1 MIASYVR
8 NDNNNVVMLLGSR
21 SSFMC
26 RQREYNNNGEPI
38 KNTKESLR
46 FISFKESQKIIHK
59 KYKIIYGPLILD
71 TLSRL

>member
-26 RQREYNNNGEPI
+26 RQREYNSDGETL

-46 FISFKESQKIIHK
+46 FISFKESQKIIQK
-59 KYKIIYGPLILD
+59 KNKIIYGPLILD

>member
-1 MIASYVR
+1 MIATYVR

-21 SSFMC
+21 NSFKC
-26 RQREYNNNGEPI
+26 RQREYNNDRELI

-59 KYKIIYGPLILD
+59 KNKIIYGPLIFESM
-71 TLSRL
+71 SRL

>member
-26 RQREYNNNGEPI
+26 RQREYNNDGEPL
-38 KNTKESLR
+38 KNTKDSLR

-59 KYKIIYGPLILD
+59 KNKIIYGPLVFD

>member
-1 MIASYVR
+1 MIATYVR

-21 SSFMC
+21 NSFKC
-26 RQREYNNNGEPI
+26 RQREYNNDRELI

-59 KYKIIYGPLILD
+59 KNKIIYGPLIFEGM
-71 TLSRL
+71 SRL

>member
-21 SSFMC
+21 DSFKC
-26 RQREYNNNGEPI
+26 RQREYNSDGEPL
-38 KNTKESLR
+38 KDTKESLR
-46 FISFKESQKIIHK
+46 FISFKDSQKIIGK
-59 KYKIIYGPLILD
+59 KNKIIYGPLILN

>member
-26 RQREYNNNGEPI
+26 RQREYNSDGETL

-46 FISFKESQKIIHK
+46 LLVSKKVKRLFIKKIK
-59 KYKIIYGPLILD
+59 
-71 TLSRL
+71 LSMVR

>member
-8 NDNNNVVMLLGSR
+8 NDNNNIVMLLGSR
-21 SSFMC
+21 NSFMC
-26 RQREYNNNGEPI
+26 RQREYNSDGEPI

-59 KYKIIYGPLILD
+59 KKIIYGPLVFD

>member
-21 SSFMC
+21 NSFKC
-26 RQREYNNNGEPI
+26 RQREYNNDRELI

-59 KYKIIYGPLILD
+59 KNKIIYGPLIFESM
-71 TLSRL
+71 SRL

>member
-21 SSFMC
+21 NSFKC
-26 RQREYNNNGEPI
+26 RQREY
-38 KNTKESLR
+38 KNDIPLKDTKESLR

-59 KYKIIYGPLILD
+59 NNKIIYGPLIFD

>member
-1 MIASYVR
+1 
-8 NDNNNVVMLLGSR
+8 
-21 SSFMC
+21 MC
-26 RQREYNNNGEPI
+26 RQREYNSDGEPI

-59 KYKIIYGPLILD
+59 KNKIIYGPLVFD

>member
-21 SSFMC
+21 DSFKC
-26 RQREYNNNGEPI
+26 RQREYNSDGEPI
-38 KNTKESLR
+38 KDTKESLR
-46 FISFKESQKIIHK
+46 FISFKDSQKIINK
-59 KYKIIYGPLILD
+59 KNKIIYGPLVFD

>member
-1 MIASYVR
+1 MIATYVR

-26 RQREYNNNGEPI
+26 RQREYNNDREPI

-46 FISFKESQKIIHK
+46 FISFKESQKIIEK
-59 KYKIIYGPLILD
+59 KNKIIYGPLIFESMSKL
-71 TLSRL
+71 

>member
-21 SSFMC
+21 NSFKC
-26 RQREYNNNGEPI
+26 RQREYNHGIPLKDI
-38 KNTKESLR
+38 KESLR
-46 FISFKESQKIIHK
+46 FISFKESQKIINK
-59 KYKIIYGPLILD
+59 KNKIIYGPLVFD